1 MIAGILNYVQSFLVL
16 FLLIKVVL
24 FLIPRSV
31 FAKYISFFSGVILVL
46 GVLHPMLSFFQLEE
60 IWWKKIYIEVFEKQ
74 ALETSMN
81 VESLANS
88 NSELYR
94 DKMKTFVEEEIK
106 KQMQLVGIKMQEIE
120 ISLNDEYQVNGIRIT
135 VLEKNEEENARLL
148 EYLEKGY
155 HLSAAQ
161 YEIVYE

>member
-46 GVLHPMLSFFQLEE
+46 GVLHPMLSFFQLED
-60 IWWKKIYIEVFEKQ
+60 ILWKKFYIEVFEKQ

>member
-60 IWWKKIYIEVFEKQ
+60 IWWKKFYIEVFEKQ

>member
-24 FLIPRSV
+24 FLIPRSA

-60 IWWKKIYIEVFEKQ
+60 IWWKKFYIEVFEKQ